1 MRKNNTELLS
11 DVIRQVLKSQKLD
24 IHLYEKMLIEA
35 WPVVLGENIV
45 KYTTDLVIKK
55 RVLYVSLSSSVL
67 RHDLFLSKEQIKQS
81 LNKQVGTEVI
91 VDIIF
96 K

>member
-67 RHDLFLSKEQIKQS
+67 RHDLFLSKEQIMQS
-81 LNKQVGTEVI
+81 LNKQVGTEVV

>member
-11 DVIRQVLKSQKLD
+11 DVIRQVLKAQKLD
-24 IHLYEKMLIEA
+24 VHLYEKMLIEA
-35 WPVVLGENIV
+35 WPVVLGDNLV
-45 KYTTDLVIKK
+45 KYTTDLVIRKK
-55 RVLYVSLSSSVL
+55 VLYVSLSSSVL
-67 RHDLFLSKEQIKQS
+67 RHDLSLSKTQIMQS

-91 VDIIF
+91 VDIVF

>member
-11 DVIRQVLKSQKLD
+11 DVIRQVLKAQKLD
-24 IHLYEKMLIEA
+24 THLYEKMLIEA
-35 WPVVLGENIV
+35 WPVVLGDNIV
-45 KYTTDLVIKK
+45 KYTTDLVIRK

-91 VDIIF
+91 VDIVF

>member
-11 DVIRQVLKSQKLD
+11 DVIRQVLKAQKLD
-24 IHLYEKMLIEA
+24 VHLYEKMLIEA
-35 WPVVLGENIV
+35 WPVVLGDNLV
-45 KYTTDLVIKK
+45 KYTTDLVIRKK
-55 RVLYVSLSSSVL
+55 VLYVSLSSSVL
-67 RHDLFLSKEQIKQS
+67 RHDLSLSKTQIMQS